1 MYDDKFIDMKD
12 MFVKSVKD
20 QFTIVDIKVDS
31 PKFSE
36 SLPEHFKFGGGI
48 NIWTSR
54 VRNIITA
61 IQNSPYNEPFIFS
74 DIDIVFYKPILP
86 TLNELIRE
94 KDVLFLRELFDGIH
108 EPQGGNINFGFNIIK
123 PNEKTYKFFCD
134 VLDMVQQTGTWEQK
148 IINNLLYGTNDY
160 DLRWDL
166 LPPTFLSTSVG
177 LNNINKNTLLY
188 HANCAVTKQ
197 DKYNLIS
204 QVNDIVLQTSSLP
217 VQ

>member
-1 MYDDKFIDMKD
+1 MYDDKFTDMKD

-86 TLNELIRE
+86 TLNELVRE
-94 KDVLFLRELFDGIH
+94 KDILFLRELFDGIH
-108 EPQGGNINFGFNIIK
+108 EPQ
-123 PNEKTYKFFCD
+123 